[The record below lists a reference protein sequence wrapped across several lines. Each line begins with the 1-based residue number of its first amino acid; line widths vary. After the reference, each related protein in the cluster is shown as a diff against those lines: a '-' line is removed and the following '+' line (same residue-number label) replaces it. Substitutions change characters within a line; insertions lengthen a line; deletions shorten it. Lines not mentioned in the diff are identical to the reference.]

1 MGGAGAMA
9 DPGGPRPRMP
19 ASRGQRVVA
28 VVFVGLCSL
37 VVVGMSA
44 SLVVHAL
51 HTRSLLRP
59 VPDGVE
65 VTGTVVDVYVHQY
78 KGVVYAPV
86 VAFTDSAG
94 RVHTFRAPTSSN
106 RPTIGAPALV
116 SYDPRNPVV
125 AHDLSDSAGSWELPF
140 YTGAILL
147 TFVSVEGVAGGA
159 FLVHRRRRRRA
170 RS

>member
-1 MGGAGAMA
+1 MDETGAMA
-9 DPGGPRPRMP
+9 DPRGRRPRMP
-19 ASRGQRVVA
+19 ASRRQRVVA
-28 VVFVGLCSL
+28 VVVAGFCSL
-37 VVVGMSA
+37 FVVGMSV
-44 SLVVHAL
+44 SLVVRGL
-51 HTRSLLRP
+51 HTRSLLQP

-94 RVHTFRAPTSSN
+94 RRHAFRAPTSSN

-116 SYDPRNPVV
+116 SYNPTKPVE
-125 AHDLSDSAGSWELPF
+125 AHDLSDSSGSWEMPF

-147 TFVSVEGVAGGA
+147 TFVSVEGLAGGA
-159 FLVHRRRRRRA
+159 FLIHRRRRRRA
-170 RS
+170 RM